1 MGFVRPGRAE
11 PRGNFPFSPRER
23 LFNLK
28 IIECGKRW
36 IWKLFIRFPFLFLPS
51 ALPRGGERQ
60 SPLCTSAEVCVL
72 RGLVRRAGAWAF
84 LAGGPQAA
92 DVAVGAKGTRKNRG
106 SWAGHWGLPD

>member
-28 IIECGKRW
+28 IIECGKCW

-51 ALPRGGERQ
+51 ALPHSGERR
-60 SPLCTSAEVCVL
+60 SPPCTSAEVCVL
-72 RGLVRRAGAWAF
+72 QGLREEARGVGFPGRWAS
-84 LAGGPQAA
+84 GC
-92 DVAVGAKGTRKNRG
+92 
-106 SWAGHWGLPD
+106 